1 MGEPLISDY
10 AAEAEGGDR
19 VDDVGLGTFVLAI
32 ALGVLCRVYLTN
44 LFQLPHTVL
53 KLVLG
58 LLAGVLVQA
67 VNLGDLGVMLLKVC
81 TTYEFF
87 THLALTKFRTKTTI
101 VGALVSFL
109 NLLLIKHKCSRGRA
123 LYRSSVYLLSC
134 LSCLWLPIVC
144 CCVHSGLRS
153 IQRCC

>member
-1 MGEPLISDY
+1 MGQPLISDY

-58 LLAGVLVQA
+58 LLAGMLVQA
-67 VNLGDLGVMLLKVC
+67 VNLGDLGVMLLKV
-81 TTYEFF
+81 
-87 THLALTKFRTKTTI
+87 RQ
-101 VGALVSFL
+101 
-109 NLLLIKHKCSRGRA
+109 
-123 LYRSSVYLLSC
+123 LYAF
-134 LSCLWLPIVC
+134 
-144 CCVHSGLRS
+144 
-153 IQRCC
+153 